1 MSAVLSR
8 LACSISWTTV
18 RVSACG
24 SAFSAIDHSVL
35 PGWTMIRWPDPVAA
49 WAAAGLLA
57 WAALA
62 AATNSPQAATT
73 ASAATTIRPRLVSR
87 IRREGTAPAARGAE
101 TGRPTRTGRPSLAGT
116 ALAGIAL
123 AGIALA
129 GIALAGIGLAGRAAL
144 AIRPAPGPG
153 GRRRTGYLL
162 DEIRDPAG
170 LRPAGAGRDD
180 RRA

>member
-18 RVSACG
+18 RASACG
-24 SAFSAIDHSVL
+24 SAFSAMDHSVL

-62 AATNSPQAATT
+62 PATNSPQAATT

-116 ALAGIAL
+116 
-123 AGIALA
+123 
-129 GIALAGIGLAGRAAL
+129 GLAGTGLAGTGLAGTGLAGGAAL
-144 AIRPAPGPG
+144 AIRSAPAPAG
-153 GRRRTGYLL
+153 GAVPVTRWM
-162 DEIRDPAG
+162 EIRDLAE
-170 LRPAGAGRDD
+170 
-180 RRA
+180 

>member
-1 MSAVLSR
+1 M
-8 LACSISWTTV
+8 
-18 RVSACG
+18 
-24 SAFSAIDHSVL
+24 DHSVL

-62 AATNSPQAATT
+62 PATNSPQAATT

-116 ALAGIAL
+116 
-123 AGIALA
+123 
-129 GIALAGIGLAGRAAL
+129 GLAGTGLAGGAAL
-144 AIRPAPGPG
+144 AIRSAPAPAG
-153 GRRRTGYLL
+153 GAVPVTRWM
-162 DEIRDPAG
+162 EIRDLAE